1 MSPYYICS
9 SRLLEKAITHWLNY
23 SNLFPHFVNGTTI
36 LLVTQVQQVTF
47 ISNPPSSC
55 PCTFKLLQ
63 SSLWPGMKPLPI
75 PIPCYQT
82 GLWATSIPSFLSWN
96 LSCMWGFWISYVC
109 GVPICTVI
117 KFHYF
122 LSLVCVML
130 IWLLDQVE
138 ELRKTEKSFFP
149 MPKSREEGVP
159 SPRA

>member
-1 MSPYYICS
+1 MIKPKICS
-9 SRLLEKAITHWLNY
+9 EKKGCAF
-23 SNLFPHFVNGTTI
+23 NLKYIKPIIIARNNFLWSI
-36 LLVTQVQQVTF
+36 SIRQRQTF
-47 ISNPPSSC
+47 TYWTSAFLIVLGMIFLPFEAPRC
-55 PCTFKLLQ
+55 LI
-63 SSLWPGMKPLPI
+63 SSLVQNVIYIYILHFP
-75 PIPCYQT
+75 
-82 GLWATSIPSFLSWN
+82 FLSWN
-96 LSCMWGFWISYVC
+96 LSCMWSFWISYVC

-159 SPRA
+159 SPWA